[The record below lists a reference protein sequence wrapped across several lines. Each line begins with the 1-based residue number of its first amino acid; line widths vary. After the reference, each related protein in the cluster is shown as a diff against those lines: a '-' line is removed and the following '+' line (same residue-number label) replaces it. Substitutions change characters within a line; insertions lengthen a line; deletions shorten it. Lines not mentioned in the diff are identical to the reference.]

1 MAMSRKDYELIA
13 QVFNAIRED
22 IYQQYSNSM
31 VLGYEATFLQGMER
45 GLDRAMGGLADA
57 LEIDNPKF
65 EHTTF
70 FKACGYN
77 LEAWI

>member
-1 MAMSRKDYELIA
+1 MSRKDYELIA

-22 IYQQYSNSM
+22 IYLQYRNSDGAE
-31 VLGYEATFLQGMER
+31 VTFLQGMER

-65 EHTTF
+65 KHTTF

-77 LEAWI
+77 LEVWI